1 MTLKLCQIT
10 MKKFTSIASVRALRV
25 MLFAGIPVLERL
37 MLILKSVPASQNA
50 RVGVRAKSTSV
61 LKIPTSLF

>member
-10 MKKFTSIASVRALRV
+10 MKKFTSNASVRALRV

-37 MLILKSVPASQNA
+37 MLILKSVPVSQSA
-50 RVGVRAKSTSV
+50 QVAVRAKNTSV
-61 LKIPTSLF
+61 PRIPTSLF